1 MELVLTL
8 LLALS
13 SPTEGYGDLFSKDK
27 APTEGY
33 GDLFSKD
40 KGSSPT
46 EGYGDLF

>member
-27 APTEGY
+27 
-33 GDLFSKD
+33 
-40 KGSSPT
+40 GSSPT

>member
-13 SPTEGYGDLFSKDK
+13 SPTEGYGDLFTKDT

-33 GDLFSKD
+33 GDLFTKD
-40 KGSSPT
+40 SSPT